1 MRRLCTQWGICAS
14 VPTPIVV
21 CLIDSWAERSMRAP
35 ARVVP
40 LHLASLA
47 PEATVDPE
55 LYVSPPLRPG
65 SRGWFP
71 EYGKA
76 WQKWRVP
83 TYTR

>member
-1 MRRLCTQWGICAS
+1 
-14 VPTPIVV
+14 
-21 CLIDSWAERSMRAP
+21 MRAP

-47 PEATVDPE
+47 PEASVDPE
-55 LYVSPPLRPG
+55 VYVSPPLRPG

>member
-1 MRRLCTQWGICAS
+1 M
-14 VPTPIVV
+14 
-21 CLIDSWAERSMRAP
+21 IDSWAERSMRAP